1 MTHGWNDGGGK
12 KGEGIKPCEEH
23 WVSHMARKI
32 NSFENN
38 KRKLKKTATIGICW
52 NSSWNF
58 RKEKVESRL
67 VSERDDG
74 HTVGK
79 ICSVDKILPEIYIA
93 NACTTAKIGE
103 YLGHILKS
111 LKAVFGES
119 IETHG
124 IGR

>member
-12 KGEGIKPCEEH
+12 KGEGINCKEH
-23 WVSHMARKI
+23 WVSKMARKI
-32 NSFENN
+32 NNYENN
-38 KRKLKKTATIGICW
+38 KRKEKKTATIGICW
-52 NSSWNF
+52 NSSFNLK
-58 RKEKVESRL
+58 KEKVESRI
-67 VSERDDG
+67 D
-74 HTVGK
+74 VGK
-79 ICSVDKILPEIYIA
+79 ICTVGKKLPELYIA

-111 LKAVFGES
+111 IKHVFGES